1 MHQGFRWAA
10 FFGDAERE
18 LRTAS
23 FEYAERVALVPDRE
37 VPVHTHENAH
47 FVCVVRGTYV
57 TGARN
62 RAGTCGEGS
71 IIYSPAGTTHRD
83 RFRTDLGRF
92 FAISVAAP
100 ISSRIE
106 RVHPAPVML
115 DSPEIG
121 TLIDTARREVQ
132 APTPFSDLILEGLG
146 FELAGTVARW
156 TLHPDARAP
165 RWLLQVRDALHDRCT
180 DKVSI
185 GELAVMA
192 GVHPI
197 HLARAFRK
205 YFTVSPGEYLRRCRI
220 ERVRAL
226 LATDMP
232 LAEIALEA
240 GFHDQSQLTKVFR
253 RVTGITPGRFR
264 ANH

>member
-18 LRTAS
+18 VRTAS

-62 RAGTCGEGS
+62 RTGTCGAGS
-71 IIYSPAGTTHRD
+71 VIYSPAGTTHRD
-83 RFRTDLGRF
+83 RFRTERGRF

-106 RVHPAPVML
+106 RVHPAPVFL
-115 DSPEIG
+115 DSLEIG
-121 TLIDTARREVQ
+121 SLIEQARREVQ
-132 APTPFSDLILEGLG
+132 ASTPFSDLILEGIG
-146 FELAGTVARW
+146 YELAGSVARW
-156 TLHPDARAP
+156 ATHPDPRPP
-165 RWLLQVRDALHDRCT
+165 RWLLTVRDALHDRCT
-180 DKVSI
+180 EKVSA
-185 GELAVMA
+185 GELAAIA

-197 HLARAFRK
+197 HLARAFRR
-205 YFTVSPGEYLRRCRI
+205 YFACSPGEYLRRCRI

-226 LATDMP
+226 LATPMP
-232 LAEIALEA
+232 LAEVALEA
-240 GFHDQSQLTKVFR
+240 GFHDQSQLTKAFR
-253 RVTGITPGRFR
+253 RATGMTPGMFR
-264 ANH
+264 GHH